1 MKIHVAITGTID
13 APTVQDAD
21 ERYNTIL
28 FPDGAAAELAE
39 KMDHIEIN
47 FSE

>member
-1 MKIHVAITGTID
+1 MKIHVTITGTID
-13 APTVQDAD
+13 APTVQDAN

-28 FPDGAAAELAE
+28 FPDEAAAELAE
-39 KMDHIEIN
+39 KMDDIKID

>member
-1 MKIHVAITGTID
+1 MKIHVTITGTID

-21 ERYNTIL
+21 ERYNTVL
-28 FPDGAAAELAE
+28 FSDEAAAELAE
-39 KMDHIEIN
+39 KVEHVESK